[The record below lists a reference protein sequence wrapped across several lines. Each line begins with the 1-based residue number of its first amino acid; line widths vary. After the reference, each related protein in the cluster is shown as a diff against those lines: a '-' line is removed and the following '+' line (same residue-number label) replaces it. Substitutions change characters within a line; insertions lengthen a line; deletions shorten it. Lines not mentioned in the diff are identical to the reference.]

1 MILPPDVASSND
13 NDTSVDYINDASFF
27 KLFLPEFVIM
37 QQKGVETKLGSSH
50 VLMKKKIK
58 TILRIFEKICIQNKL
73 LSISEVFKVEKKK
86 YFLQLDEL
94 IPKVVNHGSS

>member
-50 VLMKKKIK
+50 VLMKKKSK
-58 TILRIFEKICIQNKL
+58 QFYGFLKKY
-73 LSISEVFKVEKKK
+73 VFKIN
-86 YFLQLDEL
+86 F
-94 IPKVVNHGSS
+94 